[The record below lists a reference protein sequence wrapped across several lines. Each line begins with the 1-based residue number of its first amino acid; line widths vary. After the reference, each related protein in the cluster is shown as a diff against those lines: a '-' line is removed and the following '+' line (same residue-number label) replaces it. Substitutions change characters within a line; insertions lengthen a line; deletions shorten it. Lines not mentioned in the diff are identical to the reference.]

1 MSSISFS
8 ESLLNFGKIHL
19 CLLNANR
26 QMESGP
32 AENDEINW
40 WVFTQEHDIPT
51 MRQKTAAALD
61 AADVLKEETQKL
73 RRRTY
78 DSLDDLY
85 QAYYEFAQSFDKEI
99 STILEYTRWLHQRN
113 ELAPTILFNYRTWGS
128 TRIANRTVGIAP
140 LSSADEKV
148 IKKLTLIVLG
158 LIYGNNSTIK
168 IAQSEL
174 RGKLDVQGLPEVEVS
189 TDDLAKKVAFIATYE
204 LAEYFEQLRDSLRN
218 ILLEIDKREAQ
229 ERLVTSDNFWRTFIS
244 KAARSPKTE
253 PKYWDFKQTLSMW
266 HIKDEPLKSE
276 KTQKFAELVAGFANN
291 QGGVLLVG
299 VTDDPPHKI
308 VGLIGSSGEIENNM
322 KYARNVISQHCSY
335 DKDFVHFQQVN
346 VPDEDGAYKLCLVIV
361 IQQTV
366 ENLGVRNSDGKSF
379 TYPLREEAGLV
390 WKNQHTV
397 GNHKIGTKSDNY
409 KFLSIL
415 QQFVNEEI

>member
-1 MSSISFS
+1 MNSFDFS
-8 ESLLNFGKIHL
+8 ENLLNLGRLHWY
-19 CLLNANR
+19 LLNANR
-26 QMESGP
+26 IMENGLV
-32 AENDEINW
+32 ELDEIHW
-40 WVFTQEHDIPT
+40 WISTQEHDIPT
-51 MRQKTAAALD
+51 MRQKTTVALG
-61 AADVLKEETQKL
+61 AADVLKEETQRL
-73 RRRTY
+73 RKRSY
-78 DSLDDLY
+78 DFLDELY
-85 QAYYEFAQSFDKEI
+85 QAYYELAKSFDKDI
-99 STILEYTRWLHQRN
+99 STILEFTHWLHQRS
-113 ELAPTILFNYRTWGS
+113 ELAPTMLFNYRTWGS
-128 TRIANRTVGIAP
+128 TRIANRTIGEAP
-140 LSSADEKV
+140 LNSTNNKV
-148 IKKLTLIVLG
+148 IEKLTLIVLG
-158 LIYGNNSTIK
+158 LIHRNTSTIK
-168 IAQSEL
+168 IARSKL
-174 RGKLDVQGLPEVEVS
+174 RGELDEQGLQEVEVS
-189 TDDLAKKVAFIATYE
+189 SADLDRKTVFIATYE

-276 KTQKFAELVAGFANN
+276 KAQKFAELVAGFANN
-291 QGGVLLVG
+291 QGGVLIVG
-299 VTDDPPHKI
+299 VTDDPPRQI

-335 DKDFVHFQQVN
+335 DKDFVHFQQVS

-366 ENLGVRNSDGKSF
+366 ENLGVRSSDGKSF

-390 WKNQHTV
+390 WKNQHTI
-397 GNHKIGTKSDNY
+397 GNHKTGTKSDNY